1 MKRDVDFLAKKPDR
15 RTKFRTIRLSEV
27 EAARFAVFCG
37 AHGVSESE
45 ALRRFVRSS
54 IGFGPAFGPE
64 SSAAIKDLTRQI
76 RAIGV
81 NINQAV
87 RAMNT
92 GLVPDSAPL
101 REQRTQIHGGLTDMA
116 ALYDSF
122 CARQRKVAVEIVRE
136 AVP

>member
-1 MKRDVDFLAKKPDR
+1 MEISLAKKPDQ
-15 RTKFRTIRLSEV
+15 RTKFRTIRLSEA
-27 EAARFAVFCG
+27 EATRFAVFCG

-54 IGFGPAFGPE
+54 IGFGPSFGPE
-64 SSAAIKDLTRQI
+64 ASAAIRELTRQI

-101 REQRTQIHGGLTDMA
+101 REQMTQIQGGLTDMA
-116 ALYDSF
+116 ALYDGF

-136 AVP
+136 TVP

>member
-1 MKRDVDFLAKKPDR
+1 M
-15 RTKFRTIRLSEV
+15 
-27 EAARFAVFCG
+27 FCG

-54 IGFGPAFGPE
+54 VGFGPVFGPE
-64 SSAAIKDLTRQI
+64 ASAAVKDLTRQI

-87 RAMNT
+87 RAMNA

-101 REQRTQIHGGLTDMA
+101 REQMTQIQGGLTDMA
-116 ALYDSF
+116 ALYDGF

>member
-1 MKRDVDFLAKKPDR
+1 M
-15 RTKFRTIRLSEV
+15 
-27 EAARFAVFCG
+27 FCG

-54 IGFGPAFGPE
+54 VGFGPVFGPE
-64 SSAAIKDLTRQI
+64 ASAAVRELTRQI

-101 REQRTQIHGGLTDMA
+101 REQMTQIQGGLTDMA
-116 ALYDSF
+116 EQR
-122 CARQRKVAVEIVRE
+122 RQRCHHQSR
-136 AVP
+136 